1 MSRSPLVLAV
11 LLLALVPRLARAEGP
26 STALPASPVPAAPR
40 VPVPAPQIAPGIA
53 PHIAAGIAPGTS
65 PALPAKPAAS
75 VLPAHAASVTHPLP
89 VKRVPP
95 DQVIAVLG
103 QTVTGPNGKPVGRLI
118 DVLVDRDGK
127 PQAAVIDFGGFMGV
141 GSRKIAVHW
150 NTLHFHPGNA
160 AHPVVLDLL
169 PAELRQAPRYKG
181 ANRPAPVLVEP
192 HPKQPAVPAPPA
204 GKPEPSASAPTAA
217 SAPTPAKASAK
228 APAPAAPPGAAPAP
242 TTGTAP
248 APG

>member
-1 MSRSPLVLAV
+1 MPRSPFVLAV
-11 LLLALVPRLARAEGP
+11 LLALVPQLSRAEGP
-26 STALPASPVPAAPR
+26 PRPSTAPSALPASPAPPAT
-40 VPVPAPQIAPGIA
+40 PAPVT
-53 PHIAAGIAPGTS
+53 AAGTTPGTTPGTAPGTS
-65 PALPAKPAAS
+65 PAKPVTPAPPAPAAS
-75 VLPAHAASVTHPLP
+75 VPHPLP

-103 QTVTGPNGKPVGRLI
+103 QTVTGPDGKPVGRLI